1 MCCKTKQVHD
11 IPQNVRSIQNEE
23 LNSAYFLES
32 CEIDCDQTENLPW
45 IVNLEICKSTIAFKI
60 DSGADISI
68 ISESC
73 YKTLKQRPALR
84 KALSILKSP
93 GGNVNCLGYFIA
105 DIYRNQ
111 QKFLF
116 RIYVV
121 AGKDQA
127 NLLSRGASSA
137 LKLVK

>member
-1 MCCKTKQVHD
+1 MA
-11 IPQNVRSIQNEE
+11 QNVGSIQNEE
-23 LNSAYFLES
+23 LNGSAYFLES
-32 CEIDCDQTENLPW
+32 CEIDCEQTEYKPW
-45 IVNLEICKSTIAFKI
+45 IVNLEICKSAI
-60 DSGADISI
+60 DCGADISI

-93 GGNVNCLGYFIA
+93 WGNVNCLGYFIA

-116 RIYVV
+116 SMYVV

-127 NLLSRGASSA
+127 TLYNRGVS
-137 LKLVK
+137 LC